1 LENKSDNLESSAPSA
16 GTQVERA
23 DPRAQ
28 RRAVALVALGAA
40 GGLLVFWVVQ
50 SRLPALKAW
59 VAEDPVQV
67 QPRLKLIAS
76 GLAAAIAVPALFF
89 AAYFWRLGGRVIRSN
104 QFPPPGMRV
113 IRDTVVWHGEGA
125 RRRGR
130 ILQGM
135 ALILSFIAGGFVTI
149 IWRLV
154 AALFKSRPRRSWKGA
169 RLRAG
174 RTRSTSD
181 RREHR

>member
-1 LENKSDNLESSAPSA
+1 MENNSDNLGSLAPSA
-16 GTQVERA
+16 GRQVERA
-23 DPRAQ
+23 DPRAR

-67 QPRLKLIAS
+67 QPRLRLIAS
-76 GLAAAIAVPALFF
+76 GLAAAIAVPTLFF
-89 AAYFWRLGGRVIRSN
+89 AAHFWRLGGRVIRSN

-113 IRDTVVWHGEGA
+113 IRDTVVWHGESA

-135 ALILSFIAGGFVTI
+135 ALILSFIVGGFVTI

-154 AALFKSRPRRSWKGA
+154 VALFKSRSRRSWKVI
-169 RLRAG
+169 G
-174 RTRSTSD
+174 RR
-181 RREHR
+181 

>member
-1 LENKSDNLESSAPSA
+1 VENKSDNLGSSAPSA
-16 GTQVERA
+16 GRQVARA
-23 DPRAQ
+23 DPRAR

-59 VAEDPVQV
+59 VAEDPVQI
-67 QPRLKLIAS
+67 QSRLRLIAS
-76 GLAAAIAVPALFF
+76 GLAAAIAVPTLVF

-113 IRDTVVWHGEGA
+113 IRDTVVWHGESA

-130 ILQGM
+130 ILQKSSDGGGP
-135 ALILSFIAGGFVTI
+135 IASEACFQPVHG
-149 IWRLV
+149 
-154 AALFKSRPRRSWKGA
+154 KA
-169 RLRAG
+169 RQG
-174 RTRSTSD
+174 RTWEDGGALTVSAA
-181 RREHR
+181 HMAV